1 MNLLVLSDLHLENQ
15 PIQIDVPPEAD
26 AVVLAGDIAEGAD
39 GILWARETFR
49 DLPVFYVAGN
59 HEFYGG
65 EVGAVAAAMRQAAA
79 GSNVLLLEKAACVMG
94 GVRFLGATLWT
105 DFSLF
110 AGDDENGQAW
120 AKADAARYVPDFDS
134 RIRCLA
140 DDHAIGLTPDI
151 TQRWHR
157 QSAAWLARELAKPF
171 QGKTVVITH
180 HAPSARSVPECYAA
194 HPATPAF
201 ASPCDGLVA
210 HADLWIHGHMHQAC
224 EYAIGKCRVVG
235 NPRGYVGD
243 ASGFEHSKLISV
255 RC

>member
-49 DLPVFYVAGN
+49 DRPVFYVAGN

-79 GSNVLLLEKAACVMG
+79 GSNVLLLEKTACVMG
-94 GVRFLGATLWT
+94 GVRFLGTTLWT

-201 ASPCDGLVA
+201 ASPCDRLVVQ
-210 HADLWIHGHMHQAC
+210 ADLWIHGHLHQAC
-224 EYAIGKCRVVG
+224 EYRAGQCLVVC
-235 NPRGYVGD
+235 NPRGYGGEGT
-243 ASGFEHSKLISV
+243 GFHAV
-255 RC
+255 RLLKF